1 MMCQHH
7 SIYGYGAMRTT
18 LDIDDD
24 LLRAAK
30 EMARREKKSAGQVVS
45 ELIRRALTERAPD
58 VGRQTRADALEARAA
73 AYGLRPLRRGGKV
86 VTNEDIDRI
95 RDDLGI

>member
-1 MMCQHH
+1 
-7 SIYGYGAMRTT
+7 MRTT

-45 ELIRRALTERAPD
+45 ELIRKALTGSAP
-58 VGRQTRADALEARAA
+58 GGSAIPPAPNSIEEQAA
-73 AYGLRPLRRGGKV
+73 VYGLRPFPKRGKV

-95 RDDLGI
+95 RDELGI